1 MSNHADHSLD
11 ALLAR
16 LYHRHL
22 HTIKL
27 GLDAVTAVLS
37 ELDNPQDAFLSIHVA
52 GTNGKGSTSAMIA
65 SVLQAAGFRVG
76 LYTSPH
82 LRRFNE
88 RVQVNGQMI
97 PDDRLLEAMER
108 VEDAAKRAQQRG
120 FRDVTFF
127 EFTTAL
133 AFAWFRQ
140 SGVHV
145 AVVETGMGGKLDATN
160 VVMPIVS
167 VITSIGLDHQSHLG
181 DSIEKIATEKAGIIK
196 PNRPVVCGELSKE
209 AADIMRKSAR
219 ENSARIAFAADVC
232 TVTRTSQTFDGQRLT
247 IESGDETIGRVV
259 CPLLGRH
266 QLGNVAV
273 AVTALQ
279 EFAAET
285 NLAISSAAVR
295 DGLSAVRWPARIQL
309 ISSDPVVLLDGAHN
323 IEATAVLCRTLDEL
337 REKRPVGL
345 IVSYSADKDA
355 IGCLRLLAPRI
366 DRCWTV
372 HRETERAMDDSAL
385 AAAVGQAG
393 LDATSAPLGEAMKQ
407 GYVWAREKK
416 ALLLITGS
424 LYLAGEVLDWMTPAG
439 E

>member
-1 MSNHADHSLD
+1 M
-11 ALLAR
+11 LAR
-16 LYHRHL
+16 LYRRRL

-97 PDDRLLEAMER
+97 PDDHLLEMMER

-160 VVMPIVS
+160 VITPIVS
-167 VITSIGLDHQSHLG
+167 IITSIGLDHQSYLG
-181 DSIEKIATEKAGIIK
+181 DSIEKIAAEKAGIIK
-196 PNRPVVCGELSKE
+196 PNRPVVCGALSEE
-209 AADIMRKSAR
+209 AAGIMRKSAR
-219 ENSARIAFAADVC
+219 EKAARILFAADVC
-232 TVTRTSQTFDGQRLT
+232 TVTRTSQAFDGQRLT
-247 IESGDETIGRVV
+247 IESGDETISRVV

-279 EFAAET
+279 EFAVET
-285 NLAISSAAVR
+285 NLPISSAALR

-323 IEATAVLCRTLDEL
+323 IEATTVLCRTLDEL
-337 REKRPVGL
+337 RGKRPVGL

-372 HRETERAMDDSAL
+372 HRETERAMDDITL
-385 AAAVGQAG
+385 AAAVGQVG
-393 LDATSAPLGEAMKQ
+393 LNATSAPLGEVMNQA
-407 GYVWAREKK
+407 YAWAREKE

-439 E
+439 D